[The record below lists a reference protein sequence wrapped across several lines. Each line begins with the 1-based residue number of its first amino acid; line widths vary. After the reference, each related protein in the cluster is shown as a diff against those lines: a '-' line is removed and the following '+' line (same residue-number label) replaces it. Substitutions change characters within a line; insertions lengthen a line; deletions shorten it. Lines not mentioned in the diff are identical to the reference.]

1 MSNASPSPSP
11 SATGKPRR
19 TQIFIIVLL
28 LIVGIAL
35 GALILRGGSAQP
47 AEDGH
52 GPAAVA
58 QPGADDGHGHAGE
71 EGESAAHA
79 EDAAPKGPHGGQL
92 FTEGAFSLEL
102 RLTEEGGEPRFQA
115 WLYENDKPLPLPL
128 TGTEVT
134 VALTRPNGDVQAFVL
149 QPQAGVLTSAQ
160 TVDEPHMFE
169 ASVTVQ
175 TPKAP
180 YQFTFTQDE
189 GLVAMTDAQ
198 IAAASITLDTSA
210 PATIGS
216 TLQFPGE
223 IKFNEDRTA
232 HIVPRAAGVVES
244 VGANL
249 GQQVK
254 KGQVLAVIS
263 SASVSETRS
272 ELQAAQ
278 RRRELAQTTYEREK
292 SLWEQKISPEQDVL
306 QARQALREA
315 EIAVANT
322 TQKLR
327 TLGTSTSS
335 GSLGRLELRAPFD
348 GMVVEKHIALGEAVK
363 EDANVFT
370 LSDLSNIWAE
380 LSVAARDLQQVRV
393 GERVV
398 VRAGASDAT
407 ANGVIAYV
415 GPFIGEQTRTAPAR
429 VVLPNPQGAWRPGLF
444 VTVEMLSAEKAL
456 PVTVASSALQTV
468 GNQPVVFLKVPGG
481 FAPQPVQTGRSD
493 GERTEILKG
502 LQPGARYAAA
512 GSFVIKSEQGK
523 SSATHTH

>member
-1 MSNASPSPSP
+1 MSNASPSPS
-11 SATGKPRR
+11 AAGKPRR

-35 GALILRGGSAQP
+35 GALILRSGSAQP

-52 GPAAVA
+52 GPEAVA
-58 QPGADDGHGHAGE
+58 QPGADGGHGHAGE
-71 EGESAAHA
+71 EDEGAVHA

-92 FTEGAFSLEL
+92 FTESAFSLEL

-115 WLYENDKPLPLPL
+115 WLYENDKPLPL

-134 VALTRPNGDVQAFVL
+134 VSLTRPNGDGQAFVL

-169 ASVTVQ
+169 ASVAVQ

-189 GLVAMTDAQ
+189 GLIAMTDAQ

-232 HIVPRAAGVVES
+232 HIVPRAGGVVES
-244 VGANL
+244 VSANL
-249 GQQVK
+249 GQQVS

-263 SASVSETRS
+263 SAAVSEMRA
-272 ELQAAQ
+272 ELQSAQ

-370 LSDLSNIWAE
+370 LTDLSSVWAE

-393 GERVV
+393 GEQVV

-415 GPFIGEQTRTAPAR
+415 GSFIGEQTRTAPAR

-444 VTVEMLSAEKAL
+444 VTVEILTGEKAS

-468 GNQPVVFLKVPGG
+468 DDTPVVFLKVPGG

-493 GERTEILKG
+493 GKRIEILKG
-502 LQPGARYAAA
+502 LQPGAAYAAA

>member
-1 MSNASPSPSP
+1 MSNASPSPS
-11 SATGKPRR
+11 AAGKPRR

-35 GALILRGGSAQP
+35 GALILRSGSAQP

-52 GPAAVA
+52 GPEAVA
-58 QPGADDGHGHAGE
+58 QPGADGGHGHAGE
-71 EGESAAHA
+71 EDESAVHA

-92 FTEGAFSLEL
+92 FTESAFSLEL

-115 WLYENDKPLPLPL
+115 WLYENDKPLPL

-134 VALTRPNGDVQAFVL
+134 VSLTRPNGDAQAFVL

-169 ASVTVQ
+169 ASVAVQ

-189 GLVAMTDAQ
+189 GLIAMTDAQ

-272 ELQAAQ
+272 ELQSAQ

-370 LSDLSNIWAE
+370 LTDLSSVWAE

-393 GERVV
+393 GEQVV

-415 GPFIGEQTRTAPAR
+415 GSFIGEQTRTAPAR

-444 VTVEMLSAEKAL
+444 VTVEILTGEKAS

-468 GNQPVVFLKVPGG
+468 DDTPVVFLKVPGG

-493 GERTEILKG
+493 GKRIEILKG
-502 LQPGARYAAA
+502 LQPGAAYAAA

>member
-1 MSNASPSPSP
+1 MSNASPSPS
-11 SATGKPRR
+11 AAGKPRR

-35 GALILRGGSAQP
+35 GALILRSGSAQP

-52 GPAAVA
+52 GPEAVA
-58 QPGADDGHGHAGE
+58 QPGADGGHGHAGE
-71 EGESAAHA
+71 EDESAVHA

-92 FTEGAFSLEL
+92 FTESAFSLEL

-115 WLYENDKPLPLPL
+115 WLYENDKPLPL

-134 VALTRPNGDVQAFVL
+134 VSLTRPNGDAQAFVL

-169 ASVTVQ
+169 ASVAVQ

-189 GLVAMTDAQ
+189 GLIAMTDAQ

-232 HIVPRAAGVVES
+232 HIVPRAGGVVES
-244 VGANL
+244 VSANL
-249 GQQVK
+249 GQQVS
-254 KGQVLAVIS
+254 KGQVLAVLS
-263 SASVSETRS
+263 SAAVSEMRA
-272 ELQAAQ
+272 ELQSAQ

-370 LSDLSNIWAE
+370 LTDLSSVWAE

-393 GERVV
+393 GEQVV

-415 GPFIGEQTRTAPAR
+415 GSFIGEQTRTAPAR

-444 VTVEMLSAEKAL
+444 VTVEILTGEKAS

-468 GNQPVVFLKVPGG
+468 DDTPVVFLKVPGG

-493 GERTEILKG
+493 GKRIEILKG
-502 LQPGARYAAA
+502 LQPGAAYAAA

>member
-1 MSNASPSPSP
+1 MSNASPSPS
-11 SATGKPRR
+11 AAGKPRR

-35 GALILRGGSAQP
+35 GALILRSGSAQP

-52 GPAAVA
+52 GPEAVA

-115 WLYENDKPLPLPL
+115 WLYENDKPLPL

-134 VALTRPNGDVQAFVL
+134 VSLTRPNGDAQAFVL

-169 ASVTVQ
+169 ASVAVQ

-189 GLVAMTDAQ
+189 GLIAMTDAQ

-232 HIVPRAAGVVES
+232 HIVPRAGGVVES
-244 VGANL
+244 VSANL
-249 GQQVK
+249 GQQVS
-254 KGQVLAVIS
+254 KGQVLAVLS
-263 SASVSETRS
+263 SAAVSEMRA
-272 ELQAAQ
+272 ELQSAQ

-370 LSDLSNIWAE
+370 LTDLSSVWAE

-393 GERVV
+393 GEQVV

-415 GPFIGEQTRTAPAR
+415 GSFIGEQTRTAPAR

-444 VTVEMLSAEKAL
+444 VTVEILTGEKAS

-468 GNQPVVFLKVPGG
+468 DDTPVVFLKVPGG

-493 GERTEILKG
+493 GKRIEILKG
-502 LQPGARYAAA
+502 LQPGAAYAAA

>member
-1 MSNASPSPSP
+1 MSNASPSPS
-11 SATGKPRR
+11 AAGKPRR

-35 GALILRGGSAQP
+35 GALILRSGSAQP

-52 GPAAVA
+52 GPEAVA
-58 QPGADDGHGHAGE
+58 QPGADGGHGHAGE
-71 EGESAAHA
+71 EDEGAVHA

-92 FTEGAFSLEL
+92 FTESAFSLEL

-115 WLYENDKPLPLPL
+115 WLYENDKPLPL

-134 VALTRPNGDVQAFVL
+134 VSLTRPNGDAQAFVL

-169 ASVTVQ
+169 ASVAVQ

-189 GLVAMTDAQ
+189 GLIAMTDAQ

-370 LSDLSNIWAE
+370 LTDLSSVWAE

-393 GERVV
+393 GEQVV

-415 GPFIGEQTRTAPAR
+415 GSFIGEQTRTAPAR

-444 VTVEMLSAEKAL
+444 VTVEILTGEKAS

-468 GNQPVVFLKVPGG
+468 DDTPVVFLKVPGG

-493 GERTEILKG
+493 GKRIEILKG
-502 LQPGARYAAA
+502 LQPGAAYAAA